1 MRGDGDSH
9 KLCDLDLRSR
19 DAAAVDR
26 ADDAM
31 ALSQIL
37 LLSCLAALARADG
50 DADGAHRAALAA
62 DLRKHGEAL
71 RKGEP
76 LPADMPE
83 HKQAKLKAAFAEEE
97 VKRKKVHG
105 EMTDMHDWWCDGDG
119 KSNWEGKEHA
129 AEDEDLCKK
138 WDTHLKH
145 EEPEKRTKPETPPAG
160 GAMWRIHKAWC
171 ESHPEADGHGES
183 FPCFHFKHPKFREQ
197 FEPKSEL

>member
-1 MRGDGDSH
+1 
-9 KLCDLDLRSR
+9 
-19 DAAAVDR
+19 
-26 ADDAM
+26 M

-37 LLSCLAALARADG
+37 LLCCLTALARADG
-50 DADGAHRAALAA
+50 GADGAHRAALAA
-62 DLRKHGEAL
+62 DLGKHGEAL

-119 KSNWEGKEHA
+119 KSNWAGKEHA